1 MVDSRL
7 MKTGLVLEG
16 GAMRGMFTAGILD
29 VFMEEGVQFDGT
41 IGVSAGAAFGVNYKS
56 GQIGRAIRY
65 NAEFCNDPRYCGLRS
80 LLRDGNI
87 YSRDFAYGEVPL
99 VHDPF
104 DFDAFSRNPMPFYL
118 VCTDVETGEPVYH
131 QFLGKEDYG
140 FEWIRA
146 SASMP
151 LVSQMVEI
159 EGRKLLDGGISD
171 SIPLRY
177 FEELGYN
184 RNVVILTQ
192 PPTYEKKENGLL
204 FMVRLMYRK
213 YPKLVKAME
222 QRHLVYNETLR
233 YIEKKEAAGDILVL
247 RPWRALPVS
256 RVEKKPENLYS
267 AYQIGRDMAL
277 ERLEEVRY
285 FLAGAQEML
294 PQLNCRGFR
303 GLSVRKTSDGQ
314 MEYWFEFES
323 RCLHRS
329 VSGKYRF
336 CAAVPD
342 DAVVV
347 KAGEE
352 SMKTSC
358 LHSSYI
364 GSALSGVFEDDG
376 FEYLRFDN
384 GNVILI
390 LIACDPNPFAD
401 EASTGSYADY
411 LFYTQELLK
420 SGEVDLTEGDMRFI
434 CRAANCVKIKG

>member
-1 MVDSRL
+1 MVDCRH

-29 VFMEEGVQFDGT
+29 VFMEEGIQFDGT

-65 NAEFCNDPRYCGLRS
+65 NAKFCNDPRYCGLRS

-87 YSRDFAYGEVPL
+87 YSRDFCYGEVPL
-99 VHDPF
+99 VHDVF

-118 VCTDVETGEPVYH
+118 VATDVETGAPVYH
-131 QFLGKEDYG
+131 QFLGKEDHG
-140 FEWIRA
+140 FDWIRA

-222 QRHLVYNETLR
+222 ERHKVYNETLR
-233 YIEKKEAAGDILVL
+233 YIEKKEAAGEILVI
-247 RPWRALPVS
+247 RPYSALPVS
-256 RVEKKPENLYS
+256 RVEKKAENLFS

-277 ERLEEVRY
+277 ERLAEVRY
-285 FLAGAQEML
+285 FLSDVQDVL
-294 PQLNCRGFR
+294 PELNCRGFR
-303 GLSVRKTSDGQ
+303 AMYIRKRMDGQ
-314 MEYWFEFES
+314 FEYWFEFES
-323 RCLHRS
+323 CCLRRS
-329 VSGKYRF
+329 VSGRFRF
-336 CAAVPD
+336 CDGVPE
-342 DAVVV
+342 DAEQV
-347 KAGEE
+347 KPGDEL
-352 SMKTSC
+352 MKTTC
-358 LHSSYI
+358 LHNSFI
-364 GSALSGVFEDDG
+364 GASLKGVFEDDG

-384 GNVILI
+384 GYVILI
-390 LIACDPNPFAD
+390 LIACDPNPFD
-401 EASTGSYADY
+401 ETTNSYADY
-411 LFYTQELLK
+411 LFYTTELLQ
-420 SGEVDLTEGDMRFI
+420 SGESDLTEGDMRFI
-434 CRAANCVKIKG
+434 CRAANCAKIKG